1 MKSLGFAIKRVAGPA
16 VFGVALATLITTAVP
31 AVPAAWWLSVA
42 SVVLSALLLH
52 GPARLFS
59 RREITIPGVWWF
71 SFLAMVFLPAHLV
84 ILDDDSSHARVYM
97 LALQVVLVGV
107 PLGVVVA
114 TRMAGAHRREIQAFT
129 QAPVSR
135 AAWEDS
141 VFLVY
146 LLLLAGGLA
155 LTIAY
160 FREAPAVPI
169 VYILR
174 NPGDS
179 LGLALL
185 REESFKLL
193 DSPLLYSYDVL
204 RRVLFPFLVSVALG
218 YYAETRRRKWLVAL
232 VVCGLGAVALGAAA
246 AAKLPVAALVLV
258 VAMFWYLYWRGS
270 VRVRTVIVLV
280 VLFLAFPAFVLLVSA
295 PDDEA
300 ALARISALLAQRMFY
315 SPAEDLL
322 WYFEIFPDEVG
333 FLYGRT
339 VGKLSWFAGWEYFDV
354 ENYVFR
360 RKVGGHIETG
370 TNTAA
375 FVGNLWADFGW
386 LGVIGGSVAAG
397 IVMQFVQ
404 VWLSRMRKSVVV
416 LAAYASYLWCF
427 AQLNLQSL
435 AVTLLSGGVVFLAGA
450 VLVMRAGG
458 EVLSV
463 SLHSLR
469 VGRQRAA
476 VDR

>member
-1 MKSLGFAIKRVAGPA
+1 M
-16 VFGVALATLITTAVP
+16 
-31 AVPAAWWLSVA
+31 
-42 SVVLSALLLH
+42 
-52 GPARLFS
+52 
-59 RREITIPGVWWF
+59 
-71 SFLAMVFLPAHLV
+71 
-84 ILDDDSSHARVYM
+84 
-97 LALQVVLVGV
+97 
-107 PLGVVVA
+107 
-114 TRMAGAHRREIQAFT
+114 
-129 QAPVSR
+129 
-135 AAWEDS
+135 
-141 VFLVY
+141 
-146 LLLLAGGLA
+146 
-155 LTIAY
+155 
-160 FREAPAVPI
+160 
-169 VYILR
+169 
-174 NPGDS
+174 
-179 LGLALL
+179 
-185 REESFKLL
+185 
-193 DSPLLYSYDVL
+193 
-204 RRVLFPFLVSVALG
+204 
-218 YYAETRRRKWLVAL
+218 
-232 VVCGLGAVALGAAA
+232 
-246 AAKLPVAALVLV
+246 
-258 VAMFWYLYWRGS
+258 
-270 VRVRTVIVLV
+270 
-280 VLFLAFPAFVLLVSA
+280 
-295 PDDEA
+295 
-300 ALARISALLAQRMFY
+300 
-315 SPAEDLL
+315 
-322 WYFEIFPDEVG
+322 
-333 FLYGRT
+333 
-339 VGKLSWFAGWEYFDV
+339 